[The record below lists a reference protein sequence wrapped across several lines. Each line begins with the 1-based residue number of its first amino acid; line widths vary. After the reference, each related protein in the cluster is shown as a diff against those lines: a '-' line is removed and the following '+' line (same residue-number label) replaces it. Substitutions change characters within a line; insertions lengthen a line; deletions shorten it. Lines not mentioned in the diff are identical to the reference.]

1 MKFALPSRHLKHLL
15 WHSREPNLKLY
26 GSQVPVGASANILGD
41 SRPKMLIPHLKG
53 LRSTCIKRLNILR
66 AEIVSSWGAGR
77 TSMLRF
83 YNNCLDYGCQVY
95 SSAKPTAMRI
105 LDSAHRYSA
114 DYRSISLS
122 ASQRSRWNLHSL
134 CGGLNQFSII
144 MWTITGQI
152 SMATS

>member
-1 MKFALPSRHLKHLL
+1 M
-15 WHSREPNLKLY
+15 
-26 GSQVPVGASANILGD
+26 LGD
-41 SRPKMLIPHLKG
+41 SRLTLIPHLKG

-105 LDSAHRYSA
+105 LDLAHKSAIRLTTGPFRSSPVASLLAESVEPPLSLRWANTWTDINGNKLRVVKNSA
-114 DYRSISLS
+114 RN
-122 ASQRSRWNLHSL
+122 RMSRREEIVLW
-134 CGGLNQFSII
+134 
-144 MWTITGQI
+144 
-152 SMATS
+152 